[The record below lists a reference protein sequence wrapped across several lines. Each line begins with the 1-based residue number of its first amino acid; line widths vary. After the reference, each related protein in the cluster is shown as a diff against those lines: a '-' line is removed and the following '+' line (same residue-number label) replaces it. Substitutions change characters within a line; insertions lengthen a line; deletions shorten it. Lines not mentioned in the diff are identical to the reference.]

1 MVHKMAKKFRNP
13 ILSGI
18 VKDEKIVTHDLKNYK
33 EIMKAAED
41 RMVRAYNKM
50 KRRKKQNGKYI
61 SFVQKIN
68 VKKKFQRK
76 HSKNK
81 RNENGESISKK
92 KKEKE
97 REEKIK

>member
-41 RMVRAYNKM
+41 RMVRSYNKM
-50 KRRKKQNGKYI
+50 KRRKK
-61 SFVQKIN
+61 
-68 VKKKFQRK
+68 
-76 HSKNK
+76 
-81 RNENGESISKK
+81 
-92 KKEKE
+92 
-97 REEKIK
+97 